1 MSKFKTMQT
10 DFIID
15 LLYQVKEFENSD
27 AHRPNSSVDDFRM
40 WMNDRKYVDE
50 SPTKL
55 FKNEDHLVSFTEN
68 EICKQVLLLGRYS
81 KLLIRKGLSEF
92 PELANEEF
100 TYIYRL
106 MDEPYL
112 TKIQL
117 IEKNGHEKQTG
128 TQIIKRLLDAG
139 LLEEKNDEGD
149 KRIKR
154 LNLTEK
160 GEKTFH
166 RSVDNVNKTSKVLSA
181 NLDSDEKKELLK
193 ILQKLNAFHSHIY
206 NKYRTMTIE
215 EIMETYR

>member
-1 MSKFKTMQT
+1 MQT

-15 LLYQVKEFENSD
+15 LLHQVKEFENSSTYK
-27 AHRPNSSVDDFRM
+27 PNSNVEDFRV
-40 WMNDRKYVDE
+40 WMNDKKYSAE
-50 SPTKL
+50 SPTML
-55 FKNEDHLVSFTEN
+55 FKNENHQVAFTEN
-68 EICKQVLLLGRYS
+68 EICKQILLLGRYS
-81 KLLIRKGLSEF
+81 KILIRKGLSEF

-128 TQIIKRLLDAG
+128 TQIIKRLLEAG
-139 LLEEKNDEGD
+139 FLKEENDEGD
-149 KRIKR
+149 KRMKR

-160 GEKTFH
+160 GEEIFH
-166 RSVDNVNKTSKVLSA
+166 KSVENVNTTSKVLSA
-181 NLDSDEKKELLK
+181 KLNTAEKNELLE
-193 ILQKLNAFHSHIY
+193 ILQKLNAFHSHLY

-215 EIMETYR
+215 EIMSFYVKN